1 MKQPSVF
8 RSVRYS
14 LYLAFAINALIFQLI
29 PFRFR
34 CDLTGERCFACGL
47 RTAVDLFLQGRFAQ
61 AYRSNPLILV
71 VVLSPALMAADVL
84 HYLYRRK
91 KGGGPSKQP

>member
-1 MKQPSVF
+1 METIKGKYVQFVHAQI
-8 RSVRYS
+8 RE
-14 LYLAFAINALIFQLI
+14 LASNYGKIDVL
-29 PFRFR
+29 
-34 CDLTGERCFACGL
+34 CLTGERCFACGL

-61 AYRSNPLILV
+61 AYRSNPLIVV
-71 VVLSPALMAADVL
+71 VVLSAALMAADVL

>member
-47 RTAVDLFLQGRFAQ
+47 RTAVRPISAGPFCPSL
-61 AYRSNPLILV
+61 PLPI
-71 VVLSPALMAADVL
+71 P
-84 HYLYRRK
+84 
-91 KGGGPSKQP
+91 